1 MLAAG
6 IGCGVLLWGVHQERL
21 GTQTGGEVWF
31 HANGR
36 TEVEIEAA
44 VVRMRDRS
52 AFLPRGVLRVTKNKG
67 NPKPLRGC
75 LIAVDKLPDGAIPG
89 DQLLLKGRTFFP
101 AAPRRGGP
109 RDSGSPAYP
118 AVQTQCVSDR
128 GREEKSLCAYVSK
141 CRGE

>member
-6 IGCGVLLWGVHQERL
+6 IGCGVLLWGVHEERL
-21 GTQTGGEVWF
+21 GRQTGGEVWF

-52 AFLPRGVLRVTKNKG
+52 VFFPRGVLRVTKSKG

-101 AAPRRGGP
+101 ATPRN
-109 RDSGSPAYP
+109 PAEF
-118 AVQTQCVSDR
+118 DR
-128 GREEKSLCAYVSK
+128 GRWLRSHGLSGEIRLESYRVL
-141 CRGE
+141 RGWRV

>member
-6 IGCGVLLWGVHQERL
+6 MGCGVLLWGVHEERL

-52 AFLPRGVLRVTKNKG
+52 AFLPRGGVACHQEQGQSQASARLSY
-67 NPKPLRGC
+67 
-75 LIAVDKLPDGAIPG
+75 
-89 DQLLLKGRTFFP
+89 
-101 AAPRRGGP
+101 
-109 RDSGSPAYP
+109 SG
-118 AVQTQCVSDR
+118 
-128 GREEKSLCAYVSK
+128 
-141 CRGE
+141 